1 MKLINEKLN
10 LGQALDISRIC
21 EAVEMNNSAHSHD
34 FLKVFECTQDI
45 KNLNLKDT
53 KKSKYYLSQLIYH
66 ITCYALEND
75 DFRKVFQL
83 DNDDFKTSL
92 TDES

>member
-10 LGQALDISRIC
+10 LGQTMIIKKIC
-21 EAVEMNNSAHSHD
+21 EAVEANNSAHNSD

-45 KNLNLKDT
+45 KNLDIKDT

-75 DFRKVFQL
+75 NFREVFKL
-83 DNDDFKTSL
+83 DDDDFQPK
-92 TDES
+92 